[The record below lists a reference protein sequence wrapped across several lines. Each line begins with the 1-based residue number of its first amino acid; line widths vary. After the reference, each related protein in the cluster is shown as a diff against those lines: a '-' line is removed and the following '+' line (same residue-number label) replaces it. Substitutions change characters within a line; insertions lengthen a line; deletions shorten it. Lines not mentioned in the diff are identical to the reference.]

1 VRAWSKAAIL
11 GAPSLFHRSR
21 LPRPPQLFAMS
32 AILLLAL
39 CLGLG
44 VVMARNPRLPA
55 GTPAALNFW
64 VIEVALP
71 ALVLVEIPKLKFS
84 GDLIFLA
91 IAPWLI
97 FLAAVLLFSWLGRWR
112 GWSRGS
118 VGALIL
124 TCGLGN
130 TAFMGLAMVE
140 ALRGHEAVGAAVVAD
155 QIGTFSA
162 LSVGG
167 IIVASLWSGDSPH
180 PRLIVKRLFSFAP
193 FLAFLVALALRQI
206 GPLPDDVI
214 AALRRLGLTVTPVA
228 LFSVGL
234 QLRLRGF
241 GDHLPKLASGLAW
254 KLALAPLFV
263 AGIAAVLGLHG
274 EAIAVGIL
282 QCAMAPMVTAGIIA
296 EQHDLDPPLAN
307 LMVSVGTLLSMLT
320 VPLVSHLV

>member
-1 VRAWSKAAIL
+1 
-11 GAPSLFHRSR
+11 
-21 LPRPPQLFAMS
+21 MS

-44 VVMARNPRLPA
+44 VAMARNPRLPA

-84 GDLIFLA
+84 SDLLYLG
-91 IAPWLI
+91 IAPWLV
-97 FLAAVLLFSWLGRWR
+97 FLGAVPLFSVLGRAF

-118 VGALIL
+118 IGALIL

-130 TAFMGLAMVE
+130 TSFMGLAMVE
-140 ALRGHEAVGAAVVAD
+140 ALRGREALGAAVVAD

-167 IIVASLWSGDSPH
+167 VIVAAVWSGESPH

-193 FLAFLVALALRQI
+193 FLAFLAALLLRQI
-206 GPLPDDVI
+206 GTLPEEINAV
-214 AALRRLGLTVTPVA
+214 LHRLGQTVTPLA

-241 GDHLPKLASGLAW
+241 GDHIARLATGLAW
-254 KLALAPLFV
+254 KMALAPLVV
-263 AGIAAVLGLHG
+263 AGVAAVLGLHG
-274 EAIAVGIL
+274 SAVTVGIL

-296 EQHDLDPPLAN
+296 EQHNLDPPLAN
-307 LMVSVGTLLSMLT
+307 LIVSVGTLLSMIT
-320 VPLVSHLV
+320 VPLVSWLL

>member
-1 VRAWSKAAIL
+1 
-11 GAPSLFHRSR
+11 
-21 LPRPPQLFAMS
+21 MS

-44 VVMARNPRLPA
+44 VAMARNPRLPA

-84 GDLIFLA
+84 SDLLYLG
-91 IAPWLI
+91 IAPWLV
-97 FLAAVLLFSWLGRWR
+97 FLGAVPLFSVLGRAF

-118 VGALIL
+118 IGALIL

-130 TAFMGLAMVE
+130 TSFMGLAMVE
-140 ALRGHEAVGAAVVAD
+140 ALRGREALGAAVVAD

-167 IIVASLWSGDSPH
+167 VIVAAVWSGESPH

-193 FLAFLVALALRQI
+193 FLAFLAALLLRQI
-206 GPLPDDVI
+206 GTLPEEINAV
-214 AALRRLGLTVTPVA
+214 LHRLGQTVTPLA

-241 GDHLPKLASGLAW
+241 GDHIARLATGLAW
-254 KLALAPLFV
+254 KMALAPLVV
-263 AGIAAVLGLHG
+263 AGVAAVLGLHG
-274 EAIAVGIL
+274 SAVTVGIL

-296 EQHDLDPPLAN
+296 EQHNLDPPLAN
-307 LMVSVGTLLSMLT
+307 LVVSVGTLLSMIT
-320 VPLVSHLV
+320 VPLVSWLL

>member
-1 VRAWSKAAIL
+1 
-11 GAPSLFHRSR
+11 
-21 LPRPPQLFAMS
+21 MS

-44 VVMARNPRLPA
+44 VAMARNPRLPA

-84 GDLIFLA
+84 SDLIYLA
-91 IAPWLI
+91 VAPWLV
-97 FLAAVLLFSWLGRWR
+97 FLGAVPLFSLLGRAF

-118 VGALIL
+118 IGALIL

-130 TAFMGLAMVE
+130 TSFMGLAMVE
-140 ALRGHEAVGAAVVAD
+140 ALRGREALGAAVVAD

-167 IIVASLWSGDSPH
+167 VIVAAVWSGESPH

-193 FLAFLVALALRQI
+193 FLAFLAALLLRQI
-206 GPLPDDVI
+206 GTLPEEINAV
-214 AALRRLGLTVTPVA
+214 LHRLGQTVTPLA

-241 GDHLPKLASGLAW
+241 GDHIARLATGLAW
-254 KLALAPLFV
+254 KMALAPLVV
-263 AGIAAVLGLHG
+263 AGVAAILGLHG
-274 EAIAVGIL
+274 SAVAVGIL

-296 EQHDLDPPLAN
+296 EQHNLDPPLAN
-307 LMVSVGTLLSMLT
+307 LVVSVGTLLSMIT
-320 VPLVSHLV
+320 VPLVSWLL

>member
-1 VRAWSKAAIL
+1 
-11 GAPSLFHRSR
+11 
-21 LPRPPQLFAMS
+21 MS

-44 VVMARNPRLPA
+44 VAMARNPRLPA

-84 GDLIFLA
+84 SDLLYLG
-91 IAPWLI
+91 IAPWLV
-97 FLAAVLLFSWLGRWR
+97 FLGAVPLFSLLGRAF

-118 VGALIL
+118 IGALIL

-130 TAFMGLAMVE
+130 TSFMGLAMVE
-140 ALRGHEAVGAAVVAD
+140 ALRGREALGAAVVAD

-167 IIVASLWSGDSPH
+167 VIVAAVWSGESPH

-193 FLAFLVALALRQI
+193 FLAFLAALLLRQI
-206 GPLPDDVI
+206 GTLPEEINAV
-214 AALRRLGLTVTPVA
+214 LHRLGQTVTPLA

-241 GDHLPKLASGLAW
+241 GDHIARLATGLAW
-254 KLALAPLFV
+254 KMALAPLVV
-263 AGIAAVLGLHG
+263 AGVAAVLGLHG
-274 EAIAVGIL
+274 SAVTVGIL

-296 EQHDLDPPLAN
+296 EQHNLDPPLAN
-307 LMVSVGTLLSMLT
+307 LIVSVGTLLSMIT
-320 VPLVSHLV
+320 VPLVSWLL